1 MFKAACDMQRD
12 LITHDRS
19 PYLRLMR
26 DTMPEESILIYD
38 YATDHLL
45 SLAQKNIPLAVRKR
59 ILRDAL
65 RGLAVLH
72 DKNIVHAGTSSF
84 MNNPRLQQRH

>member
-1 MFKAACDMQRD
+1 MCDR
-12 LITHDRS
+12 I
-19 PYLRLMR
+19 
-26 DTMPEESILIYD
+26 PEQSILIYD

-45 SLAQKNIPLAVRKR
+45 SLAQKEIPLAARKR

-72 DKNIVHAGTSSF
+72 DKNIVHAGTSRTGYLPAYS
-84 MNNPRLQQRH
+84 NGTNPNRCESKQYPN